1 MSNGKRHGVVA
12 QSMND
17 RDVFCHSLSDVEI
30 VNSRRV
36 NLRLGGSV

>member
-17 RDVFCHSLSDVEI
+17 RDDCCHSLSDVET
-30 VNSRRV
+30 VNSSGV